1 MDSEDIDTPDPD
13 DMSAPLHHHSV
24 EHFANT
30 WKGLLATVFGAVTG
44 ETLEHLNAI
53 AAIFAH
59 VGTGL
64 AGTATAVYTIYWLVK
79 GRRKP
84 GGPS

>member
-1 MDSEDIDTPDPD
+1 
-13 DMSAPLHHHSV
+13 MSAPLPHHSV
-24 EHFANT
+24 EHCANV
-30 WKGLLATVFGAVTG
+30 WKGLLATVTGFVTG

-59 VGTGL
+59 IGTGL
-64 AGTATAVYTIYWLVK
+64 AGTATAAYTVYWLLK

-84 GGPS
+84 